1 MLSKKLHD
9 ALNEQINAELWSAYL
24 YLSMSMD
31 AEAKGLK
38 GVANWFF
45 VQFQEEQD
53 HARILMNY
61 INSRDAKVE
70 LKPIAEVRT
79 EWASP
84 LDMFKDTLEHEKV
97 VTSMINNLA
106 SIAAEDKDFAS
117 ANMLVWFVDE
127 QVEEEES
134 ARDMITA
141 CEAVEGNK
149 FGLYTLDKELA
160 ARVYQPASPQAA
172 PMRTGSPAV
181 AMAVFTRQAAAPI
194 SIASQACEGLPMPAS
209 TTMGRLI
216 SSMRIRPISLVW
228 RPRLVPMGAPRG
240 MTAAAPAFTRSRA
253 TYRSGFMYGRT
264 VKPSLARGSVALAV
278 S

>member
-79 EWASP
+79 EWTS
-84 LDMFKDTLEHEKV
+84 HEKV

-160 ARVYQPASPQAA
+160 VRVYQQASPLAA
-172 PMRTGSPAV
+172 NNA
-181 AMAVFTRQAAAPI
+181 
-194 SIASQACEGLPMPAS
+194 
-209 TTMGRLI
+209 
-216 SSMRIRPISLVW
+216 
-228 RPRLVPMGAPRG
+228 
-240 MTAAAPAFTRSRA
+240 
-253 TYRSGFMYGRT
+253 
-264 VKPSLARGSVALAV
+264 
-278 S
+278 